1 MFDVRRIGPLEMRET
16 STLAA
21 TGAARRTSWAAVEGG
36 KQGWDLSQIRLASYS
51 SYTKIHSKN
60 KLTSLV

>member
-1 MFDVRRIGPLEMRET
+1 MFDVRSTGPLEMRET

-21 TGAARRTSWAAVEGG
+21 TGAAMRTLWAAVEGG
-36 KQGWDLSQIRLASYS
+36 MQGWDLSQVRLASHS
-51 SYTKIHSKN
+51 KYTKIHRKN